1 MHYTAHIFNLCAPL
15 KSIFMKNIAIFASGE
30 GTNAER
36 IVRYFLEN
44 STIRV
49 AIIITNK
56 PNAGVIK
63 RAESL
68 GIHALFLTKEE
79 LQGERIMEVLK
90 EHDIDFIVLAGYLA
104 KISDEILH
112 IFPNHIIN
120 IHPSLLPKYG
130 GKGMYGL
137 KVHQAVLD
145 AKDKE
150 SGITIHY
157 INSEYDKGE
166 VIVQEKCEVL
176 DSDTAESLAERVHK
190 LEYKYF
196 PETIEKLLS

>member
-1 MHYTAHIFNLCAPL
+1 
-15 KSIFMKNIAIFASGE
+15 MKNIAIFASGE